1 MRRHASKRP
10 TRWST
15 RCQCTCT
22 EGEGHNFIVNDA
34 EGIRTMNRAYDIRP
48 SNARIAAATA
58 SYKPKTM
65 QTVLRDAPGN
75 LSSGSNCRCMPL
87 ILSKATPEMSY
98 TDMHSHGTTEV
109 PRSQHRAL
117 HEAGHPTHGTML
129 RHHLTQ
135 RTSGPHHFGTADCR
149 MPNFK
154 PRYPRAPLGYA
165 SAVAPGIT

>member
-1 MRRHASKRP
+1 MRRHAFKRP
-10 TRWST
+10 TRRST

-75 LSSGSNCRCMPL
+75 LSSGSNCECVPP
-87 ILSKATPEMSY
+87 ILSKATPMISFAK
-98 TDMHSHGTTEV
+98 MHSHSTAEV

-117 HEAGHPTHGTML
+117 HEARYPTHGTML
-129 RHHLTQ
+129 GHHLT
-135 RTSGPHHFGTADCR
+135 RRASDLHHFGAADCR
-149 MPNFK
+149 MPNLC
-154 PRYPRAPLGYA
+154 PDIPEHRWDMHQLQPRA
-165 SAVAPGIT
+165 